1 MSDATLRHIQVR
13 DQIIATDWVTAAAA
27 ATSAAPRRRT
37 PGRAAPRSAAK
48 QNTPAS
54 IGGAIAVTAGSTA
67 KQRPVSPA
75 CGAAGS
81 TDSGTCRSTKTSSQL
96 VNGYC
101 AFGST
106 AAGSFRPAAATFT
119 QIADALSVHW

>member
-1 MSDATLRHIQVR
+1 MTSVPQGSRATVG
-13 DQIIATDWVTAAAA
+13 VP
-27 ATSAAPRRRT
+27 SV
-37 PGRAAPRSAAK
+37 AK
-48 QNTPAS
+48 QKMPAS

>member
-1 MSDATLRHIQVR
+1 TVGGAGCGWPAM
-13 DQIIATDWVTAAAA
+13 
-27 ATSAAPRRRT
+27 TSVPQGR
-37 PGRAAPRSAAK
+37 RAAVGVPSAAK

-54 IGGAIAVTAGSTA
+54 IGGAIAVTAGSTE
-67 KQRPVSPA
+67 KQVPDSPC

-81 TDSGTCRSTKTSSQL
+81 TDNGTCRSTNTSSQV

-101 AFGST
+101 ARGST
-106 AAGSFRPAAATFT
+106 AAGSLRPGPATFT